1 MESVVIGYQNRIDE
15 ATLSGGSWQAP
26 LVNIQNRRLQAK
38 ARSADTTLNNTKF
51 DISLPE
57 GRVIGLVALCAH
69 NFSVDAAVKITIGTT
84 LGANDILDSG
94 WQEVWPAMYSTLAL
108 DWEDPNYW
116 TGTLEEEVRAEYPSN
131 FIYILP
137 YKCNASFLRVEVD
150 DTTNSSGYVELGRVF
165 VGKAAKQSKNVAY
178 GAALGWR
185 DDSRIGR
192 NRLGSKNYE
201 EVTKYRIASFTY
213 DSADRTEAL
222 ESLFELQRISGT
234 TREVIF
240 VGSDFDYDKGQLVR
254 LAFLGTFNKLD
265 AIQWASLGVH
275 RVGFEIEES
284 L

>member
-26 LVNIQNRRLQAK
+26 LVNLQNRRLQAK
-38 ARSADTTLNNTKF
+38 ARSLNTSLTNTKF
-51 DISLPE
+51 DITLPE

-69 NFSVDAAVKITIGTT
+69 NLSITAKVRVTLGTT
-84 LGANDILDSG
+84 LGASDILDSG
-94 WQEVWPAMYSTLAL
+94 WQNVWPSMYSSLSL

-116 TGTLEEEVRAEYPSN
+116 FGTLEEELRKEYPSN
-131 FIYILP
+131 FIYVLH
-137 YKCNASFLRVEVD
+137 YKCNTSYMRIEID
-150 DTTNSSGYVELGRVF
+150 DVSNAFGYVELGRVF
-165 VGKAAKQSKNVAY
+165 LGKAAKPSKNVAY
-178 GAALGWR
+178 GATLGWK

-192 NRLGSKNYE
+192 NRLGSKNFE
-201 EVTKYRIASFTY
+201 EVTKYRVANFTY

-275 RVGFEIEES
+275 KTGFEVEES
-284 L
+284 V